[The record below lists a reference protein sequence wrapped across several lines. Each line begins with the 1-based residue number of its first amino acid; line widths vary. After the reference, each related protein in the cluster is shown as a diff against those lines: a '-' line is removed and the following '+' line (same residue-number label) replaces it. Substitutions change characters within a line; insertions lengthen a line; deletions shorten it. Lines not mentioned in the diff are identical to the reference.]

1 MVFGEEYGNAMT
13 LCARKEVFMLWPGNS
28 NSWEGRLN
36 ASTAGGRGLSRD
48 KSPTN
53 VINYTLI

>member
-36 ASTAGGRGLSRD
+36 ASIAGGRGRSLD

-53 VINYTLI
+53 VIN